1 MENGY
6 FNSLKRFMR
15 VRWVAFAIVVAC
27 FGVIW
32 FIGGGLQSELA
43 PMEDR
48 SQFRLQVSAPEGTS
62 FDYMDKYIDNLAQLM
77 IDSVD
82 ERRIVLTVTAPGFTG
97 AGAVNTGFVRIS
109 LVDPKDR
116 TRSQQE
122 IVDMINRNLPKYN
135 EGRAFA
141 VQEQTI
147 SVNRRG
153 GLPVQFVIQNNDF
166 DKITNILPKF
176 LEEAN
181 KSPVFQGVDTD
192 LKLNK
197 PELKIDSTAPAMAR
211 GTVNIMTSGSI
222 KLSNCA
228 ASTRNIRASA
238 SRNAK
243 SVFPELSEKSR
254 EAPASEVAK
263 LSSNNLSA
271 MSSIALIPSPNVR
284 PSARPAEIVA
294 AL

>member
-1 MENGY
+1 M
-6 FNSLKRFMR
+6 
-15 VRWVAFAIVVAC
+15 
-27 FGVIW
+27 
-32 FIGGGLQSELA
+32 QSELA

-197 PELKIDSTAPAMAR
+197 PELKIDIDRSWLHA
-211 GTVNIMTSGSI
+211 
-222 KLSNCA
+222 
-228 ASTRNIRASA
+228 
-238 SRNAK
+238 
-243 SVFPELSEKSR
+243 
-254 EAPASEVAK
+254 
-263 LSSNNLSA
+263 LSA
-271 MSSIALIPSPNVR
+271 
-284 PSARPAEIVA
+284 
-294 AL
+294 